1 MKNILR
7 SSLHQI
13 KIKEL
18 NKIRKHTKNIIIMNF
33 KGQHFNKSLLM
44 WFLIIYLKE
53 I

>member
-33 KGQHFNKSLLM
+33 KVQRFNKSL
-44 WFLIIYLKE
+44 
-53 I
+53 